1 MSNTSGLRLSRVTRG
16 LEYPRGMKR
25 IALALAGLSLFV
37 SVPVLASAS
46 AEATADRQ
54 QTAKPAPPKT
64 IVQLVRDA
72 LNAKDFERA
81 ELLAVDAMARE
92 KNSPIS
98 IEAFSWLG
106 RDLVARKRYDEAM
119 TYASRTYGMVEELL
133 KTRKLDDEPRLPIA
147 LGAAIE
153 VQALALAGQ
162 GRRSEALMH
171 LQRESEQFKGSSIIM
186 RLNKNANV
194 IGLEGQPAFALTSK
208 EVLGPKTPTLAELK
222 GKPVV
227 IFAWAHWCGDCKTQG
242 PLLEAVVNKY
252 KDSGITVIAPTQRF
266 GYAEKRRPV
275 GPDEELAYI
284 EKVRDEFYPWMKNVS
299 VPVSDEVYLK
309 YGVSTTP
316 TYVMIDRD
324 GKVSTYLPGQPTI
337 EQIDAMVQKIIKP
350 ATSSR
355 D

>member
-1 MSNTSGLRLSRVTRG
+1 
-16 LEYPRGMKR
+16 MKR
-25 IALALAGLSLFV
+25 IALAVASLSLIV
-37 SVPVLASAS
+37 S
-46 AEATADRQ
+46 TAGFAQDI
-54 QTAKPAPPKT
+54 AKPAAPPKT

-72 LNAKDFERA
+72 LNAKDFEKA
-81 ELLAVDAMARE
+81 ELLAIDSMATT

-106 RDLVARKRYDEAM
+106 RDLVARKRYEEAM
-119 TYASRTYGMVEELL
+119 TYASRTYGLVEEAL
-133 KTRKLDDEPRLPIA
+133 KSRKLDDEPRLPIA

-171 LQRESEQFKGSSIIM
+171 LQRESEQFKGTSIIM

-194 IGLEGQPAFALTSK
+194 IGLEGQPAFPLTSK
-208 EVLGPKTPTLAELK
+208 EVLGPKTPSLAELK

-242 PLLEAVVNKY
+242 PLLESVINKY

-275 GPDEELAYI
+275 GPAEELAYI

-316 TYVMIDRD
+316 TYVLIDRD
-324 GKVSTYLPGQPTI
+324 GKVSTYLPGQPTL
-337 EQIDAMVQKIIKP
+337 EQIDAMVQKIVKP
-350 ATSSR
+350 GTSSR
-355 D
+355 ER